1 MSPRGSGSRS
11 VSRYTRNQLAG
22 LRRTDP
28 GSSRAREATTAAAAA
43 ATTTAAA
50 AAAAATATHPNTHQ
64 TLPRLARLSAAGHWP
79 LLPPP
84 PLHPDRSP
92 DAQVEQGRVV
102 ALQLP
107 DNYLRGALPAAI
119 GRLPKLRVLNLS
131 EVCVRVQRAGAARSV
146 RVQRAGQRAG
156 AACSAQRAACVPR
169 RSPFRP
175 GSIAAFCACLHC
187 ALA

>member
-28 GSSRAREATTAAAAA
+28 GSLRAREATTAAAAA
-43 ATTTAAA
+43 TTTTAAA

-64 TLPRLARLSAAGHWP
+64 TLPSASFGHWP

-92 DAQVEQGRVV
+92 GAQVEQGRVV

-131 EVCVRVQRAGAARSV
+131 EVCMRVQRAGAARSV